1 MFGCIHAR
9 GGEAFE
15 GIGEIAAQFSP
26 VVEARPPDAVIA
38 SLKGL
43 ARLLG
48 DGEQIARQMQ
58 LLVAE
63 REIVADIAIA
73 STASAAYLAAMYFR
87 GVTVLRPG
95 EEAARLGGLP
105 IAKLAMPEEMLRTL
119 QSWGIRNFA
128 GFTALPPLGILE
140 RFGQEGL
147 RLQGLACGQAEWP
160 LVLEREAHVYREE
173 TKLDEAL
180 DNLEPLLFLLNA
192 ALVKL
197 CERLLHNGVAAG
209 EMRLDL
215 GSTER
220 TVALPYPLRD
230 SKVMLKIWQLHL
242 EADPPGKAVTR
253 VDLTLMPVALRV
265 AQGGLYQPPVPEPAK
280 LQVTVARIAAL
291 VGRENIGSP
300 RLLDTHR
307 PDAFAMGPIEVGGVV
322 PQDRGAEETRLAARL
337 AVRLFRPPLRAEVR
351 LDGGEPGQVTAACIA
366 GAVVGCAGPWRASGD
381 WWNTLAWAREEWDVA
396 IEDCGVYR
404 IYQQPDRGWFV
415 DGVYD

>member
-1 MFGCIHAR
+1 MYGCIHAR
-9 GGEAFE
+9 EEEAFE
-15 GIGEIAAQFSP
+15 QLGGIAAQFSP
-26 VVEARPPDAVIA
+26 LVEARPPRAVIA

-43 ARLLG
+43 ERLMG
-48 DGEQIARQMQ
+48 NGECIAQQM
-58 LLVAE
+58 LLLLAE

-73 STASAAYLAAMYFR
+73 ATANAAYLAAMHFR

-119 QSWGIRNFA
+119 RSWGVRNFA
-128 GFTALPPLGILE
+128 GFMALPPLGILE

-147 RLQGLACGQAEWP
+147 RWQGLACGQAERP
-160 LVLEREAHVYREE
+160 LLLEREAHVYRDE
-173 TKLDEAL
+173 TRLDDAL

-209 EMRLDL
+209 EMQLDL
-215 GSTER
+215 GSVSR
-220 TVALPYPLRD
+220 KISLPYPLREP
-230 SKVMLKIWQLHL
+230 KVMLKILQLHL
-242 EADPPGKAVTR
+242 EADSPGKAVTK
-253 VDLTLMPVALRV
+253 VDLTLVPVALRV
-265 AQGGLYQPPVPEPAK
+265 AQGGLYQPPTPEPAR

-307 PDAFAMGPIEVGGVV
+307 PDAYAMGPIELGGVV
-322 PQDRGAEETRLAARL
+322 PTDRAAGAAQLVLRR
-337 AVRLFRPPLRAEVR
+337 FRPPLYAEVR
-351 LDGGEPGQVTAACIA
+351 LDGGEPGRVTAACIA
-366 GAVVGCAGPWRASGD
+366 GAVVSCAGPWRASGD
-381 WWNTLAWAREEWDVA
+381 WWNALVWARDEWDVA

-404 IYQQPDRGWFV
+404 IYQQPDTRWFV

>member
-1 MFGCIHAR
+1 MYGCIHVR
-9 GGEAFE
+9 DEEAFE
-15 GIGEIAAQFSP
+15 QIGGIAAQFSP
-26 VVEARPPDAVIA
+26 LVEARPPRAVIA

-43 ARLLG
+43 ERLMG
-48 DGEQIARQMQ
+48 NGECIAQQM
-58 LLVAE
+58 LLLLAE
-63 REIVADIAIA
+63 KEIVADIAIA
-73 STASAAYLAAMYFR
+73 ATANAAYLAAMYFR

-105 IAKLAMPEEMLRTL
+105 IAKLAMPEEMLGTL
-119 QSWGIRNFA
+119 RSWGIRNFA

-147 RLQGLACGQAEWP
+147 RWQGLACGQGERP
-160 LVLEREAHVYREE
+160 LLLEREAHVYREE
-173 TKLDEAL
+173 TRLDHAL

-220 TVALPYPLRD
+220 TVALPYPLREA
-230 SKVMLKIWQLHL
+230 KTMLKIWQLHL
-242 EADPPGKAVTR
+242 EADSPGKAVTK
-253 VDLTLMPVALRV
+253 VDLTLVPVALRV
-265 AQGGLYQPPVPEPAK
+265 AQGGLYQPSTPEPAR

-300 RLLDTHR
+300 RLLNTHR
-307 PDAFAMGPIEVGGVV
+307 PDAFVMEPIEVGGAVS
-322 PQDRGAEETRLAARL
+322 QDRRDVGETPLSL
-337 AVRLFRPPLRAEVR
+337 RLFRPPLYAEVR
-351 LDGGEPGQVTAACIA
+351 LDGGEPGRVTAACIA
-366 GAVVGCAGPWRASGD
+366 GAVVSCAGPWRASGD
-381 WWNTLAWAREEWDVA
+381 WWNALVWARDEWDVA

-404 IYQQPDRGWFV
+404 IYQQPDTRWFV